1 MSGQVVEDGEEFRSI
16 AQLNMLHSL
25 AARLN
30 GLNDVGQIG
39 EAITAELRTLIEYHA
54 CRVFLLEPD
63 GETLY
68 PIALRGEHS
77 EYQDET
83 AAELTTMVGQG
94 LTGHAAETLRSY
106 YTPDATHDPYA
117 ALIPDT
123 EELDESILAVP
134 LTSGQRL
141 IGVLVLSKLGID
153 QFDGDDLRL
162 LELLA
167 SHAAVAFENA
177 RLLTM
182 EREAAARAR
191 ESEARKGA
199 ILESALD
206 GVIVIDGHGLVEEF
220 SPAAERTFGY
230 SKTDAVGRE
239 LAELIIPPELRERH
253 RQGLARHL
261 ATGEAS
267 LLGKR
272 MEVEAMR
279 ADGTRFPV
287 ELAITKV
294 ALPGTDLFTGY
305 IRDIT
310 ERKRAEAEV
319 QAALQSEHEAVERL
333 RALDEMKDMF
343 LHAVSHEL
351 RTPLTSIL
359 GIALTLDQDELQ
371 MSPDEQRD
379 LRRRLATNARKLG
392 SMLSNLLDL
401 ERLKRGVVEAS
412 LEPTDVRE
420 LVHRMV
426 AEADF
431 LSGRDV
437 RVQADPIIATIDE
450 AKVERIV
457 ENLLVNAGKHT
468 PPGTPIWVDVI
479 EDDGGLLIIV
489 EDAGP
494 GVPFSLREAI
504 FEPFRRGLD
513 PQPSPGSG
521 IGLSLVA
528 RFAELHG
535 GRAWVEPREGCGAS
549 FRVWLPCADLPTTDS
564 STSSSIEPR
573 RRRRVAR

>member
-1 MSGQVVEDGEEFRSI
+1 MPGIQAMNGQAIEEGEDLRSI

-39 EAITAELRTLIEYHA
+39 GVITAELRTLIDYHA
-54 CRVFLLEPD
+54 CRVFLLQPD
-63 GETLY
+63 EETLY
-68 PIALRGEHS
+68 PIALRGELS

-83 AAELTTMVGQG
+83 AAELTTKVGQG

-106 YTPDATHDPYA
+106 YTPDATHDAYA
-117 ALIPDT
+117 APIPDT
-123 EELDESILAVP
+123 EELEESILAVP
-134 LTSGQRL
+134 FTSGQRL

-177 RLLTM
+177 RLLAL
-182 EREAAARAR
+182 EREAASRAR

-206 GVIVIDGHGLVEEF
+206 GVIVIDGRGLVEEF

-230 SKTDAVGRE
+230 SRAEAVGKE
-239 LAELIIPPELRERH
+239 LAELIIPPDLRERH
-253 RQGLARHL
+253 RQGLSRHL
-261 ATGEAS
+261 KTGETS
-267 LLGKR
+267 VLGKR

-279 ADGTRFPV
+279 ADGSRFPV

-294 ALPGTDLFTGY
+294 ALPGTDLYTGY

-310 ERKRAEAEV
+310 ERKRAEAEI

-343 LHAVSHEL
+343 LRAVSHDL

-359 GIALTLDQDELQ
+359 GIALMLDQEELQ
-371 MSPDEQRD
+371 VSPEEQRD
-379 LRRRLATNARKLG
+379 LRRRLAANARKLE

-412 LEPTDVRE
+412 LEPTDVGK
-420 LVHRMV
+420 LVHHMV

-437 RVQADPIIATIDE
+437 SVRADSIIATLDG

-468 PPGTPIWVDVI
+468 PPGTPVWVEVT
-479 EDDGGLLIIV
+479 EHDGGLLIVV

-494 GVPFSLREAI
+494 GVPPALEEAV
-504 FEPFRRGLD
+504 FEPFRQGEGY
-513 PQPSPGSG
+513 QPSPGSG

-535 GRAWVEPREGCGAS
+535 GRAWVEPREGGGAS
-549 FRVWLPCADLPTTDS
+549 FRVWLPM
-564 STSSSIEPR
+564 IIVEPS
-573 RRRRVAR
+573 